1 MQERKLLQNP
11 NQSKLFAVA
20 VLAGGLATRLRPV
33 TETIPKALIEIKE
46 EPFIFHQLRLLKKN
60 GIHKVVL
67 CVGYLG
73 EQIEAIVG
81 TGKDF
86 GLTVE
91 YAYDSQNG
99 GPLLGTAGAIKR
111 ALPLLGENF
120 FVTYGDS
127 YLTCSYS
134 DVQHSFEAQK
144 KLSLMTVFH
153 NQGQWD
159 KSNVKYVNNEI
170 IIYDKKSSDPDLHYI
185 DYGLGVFHASAFD
198 KVPENV
204 FYDLADL
211 YKMLLAEKQL
221 GAFEVKER
229 FYEIGSF
236 SGIEEMNQLEL
247 V

>member
-1 MQERKLLQNP
+1 MQAHKLLQNLK
-11 NQSKLFAVA
+11 QHELFSVA
-20 VLAGGLATRLRPV
+20 ILAGGLATRLRPV
-33 TETIPKALIEIKE
+33 TETIPKALIEIKG

-60 GIHKVVL
+60 GIHKIVL

-73 EQIEAIVG
+73 EQIEALVG
-81 TGKDF
+81 KGKEF

-91 YAYDSQNG
+91 YVYDSQNG
-99 GPLLGTAGAIKR
+99 GPLLGTAGAIKK
-111 ALPLLGENF
+111 ALPLLGESF

-127 YLTCSYS
+127 YLTCSYAA
-134 DVQHSFEAQK
+134 VQQSFETQK

-159 KSNVKYVNNEI
+159 KSNVKYVNNQI
-170 IIYDKKSSDPDLHYI
+170 IIYDKKSSDPNLHYI
-185 DYGLGVFHASAFD
+185 DYGLGVFDASAFD
-198 KVPENV
+198 TVPEND

-211 YKMLLAEKQL
+211 YKRLLAEKQL

-247 V
+247 I

>member
-1 MQERKLLQNP
+1 MKELRLSP
-11 NQSKLFAVA
+11 NLKSIFPVA
-20 VLAGGLATRLRPV
+20 ILAGGLATRLRPV
-33 TETIPKALIEIKE
+33 TETIPKALIEIKG

-60 GIHKVVL
+60 GINKVIL

-73 EQIEAIVG
+73 EQIEAVVG
-81 TGKDF
+81 TGKNF

-91 YAYDSQNG
+91 YAFDSPDG
-99 GPLLGTAGAIKR
+99 GPLLGTAGAIKK

-127 YLTCSYS
+127 YLTCDYQA
-134 DVQHSFEAQK
+134 VQHAFEEQK

-153 NQGQWD
+153 NQGLWD
-159 KSNVKYVNNEI
+159 KSNVKYVNHEI
-170 IIYDKKSSDPDLHYI
+170 LIYDKKSSDPELHYI
-185 DYGLGVFHASAFD
+185 DYGLGVLQASVFD
-198 KVPENV
+198 RVPEHE

-211 YKMLLAEKQL
+211 YKSLLAEKQL

-236 SGIEEMNQLEL
+236 SGIEEMNRLEL